1 LNILDTFLECLAL
14 REANGALDED
24 ASNDEANGGTEK
36 GAYPVPFTY
45 KEKQKSKK
53 KIFDRIEQIKLVQ
66 ILRLTIPLIL

>member
-1 LNILDTFLECLAL
+1 LS
-14 REANGALDED
+14 EANGALNED

-53 KIFDRIEQIKLVQ
+53 KIFDRIEQIKLD
-66 ILRLTIPLIL
+66 